1 MSRITRL
8 AFVLA
13 SVAVAQRPEWDDPSV
28 VQVGA
33 EKPHATMMSYPSREL
48 ARLGDRTRSPWYL
61 PLGGEWK
68 FQGSL
73 RPADR
78 PLGFYRRDYDDSAW
92 RTLPVPSV
100 WQLHGFDL
108 PIYTNI
114 LYPWPQDP
122 SEPPRAPH
130 DWNPVGSYRRRF
142 TIPETWK
149 GREVYLHFEGVDSAF
164 YVWVNGRRAGY
175 SEDSRTPAEF
185 RVTPLIEPGENL
197 VAVEV
202 YRFGDGAFL
211 EDQDMWRMSG
221 IYRDV
226 FLWARAPAHVRDL
239 ELRPELDAAYRD
251 ATLEVSAAVSNLA
264 ARPAKL
270 TIDVELEDAAAQP
283 LGKRSETIAVPPNG
297 EQQVR
302 LSLPVANPRKWSAE
316 TPYLYLALVTLRD
329 AAGAALEV
337 IPVRVGFR
345 KVEIRNA
352 RLLVNGRAILL
363 KGVNRHE
370 HSPDTGK
377 VVDRELME
385 RDIQLMKRFNINAV
399 RTSHYP
405 NTPAWYDLCDRYGL
419 YVLDEANI
427 ESHHY
432 GNDPRNRL
440 TNDPAWQAAHLDR
453 VRRMVER
460 DKNHPSVI
468 LWSFGNES
476 GDGINV
482 AAAYRWVKQR
492 DPSRPFHYEGS
503 TAHGGSNAD
512 VNSFMYP
519 SPERMKELA
528 ARRPEMPLIL
538 CEYSHAMGNSNGGLK
553 EYWDIFYSDT
563 NMRGAF
569 VWDWVDQGLRVPVP
583 GEYRMNTA
591 GRTFLAYGG
600 WWEDKSGVRND
611 NNFCMNGLVAADR
624 RPHPGLWAIKYVYRY
639 LHAWPVDLASGRIR
653 IKNWFDFLNAAE
665 VAAARWEVK
674 AEGRTIASGLLP
686 PLDIP
691 PGTEREYSIPLPK
704 FQPEPGLEYWLN
716 LSFTLKA
723 ATAWAP
729 AGYEIGWEQFLLPA
743 QAPARPRTPPKAS
756 LKIEEDAGEARF
768 AGPRFSVRLD
778 KAAGLLLDYR
788 LRGLTLIERG
798 PRPDFWRAPTDND
811 RGAWK
816 AVREQA
822 EKDPGRNIPL
832 WRNAGPEWRIEQVT
846 VERLD
851 EHSARARIEARL
863 PELSASVSLV
873 YVIHGS
879 GEIEVECAYQPD
891 GGRRPM
897 MPRFGTELVLA
908 PGLEN
913 ISWYGRGP
921 AETYIDRQ
929 FERVGVYHSTV
940 DKEWVDYSRPQ
951 ENGNKTD
958 VRWVRFTNA
967 QGVGL
972 KASGEPLLSV
982 SARHYAKED
991 IERAAYTFQMQRRP
1005 QIFLNLDAR
1014 QMGVG
1019 GIDSWSPNAWPLPAY
1034 RIDADQPHRFRYRLE
1049 PVAGPEPRSPA
1060 PGRGSTGS

>member
-1 MSRITRL
+1 MFRIVLL
-8 AFVLA
+8 ALA
-13 SVAVAQRPEWDDPSV
+13 LAPLAAQRPEWDDPAV
-28 VQVGA
+28 IQVGA

-48 ARLGDRTRSPWYL
+48 ARLEDRTRSPWL
-61 PLGGEWK
+61 LSLNGEWK

-78 PLGFYRRDYDDSAW
+78 PLDFYRRDYDDTAW
-92 RTLPVPSV
+92 RTIAVPSV
-100 WQLHGFDL
+100 WQLQGFDL

-122 SEPPRAPH
+122 SQPPRAPY

-142 TIPETWK
+142 TIPPAWK

-185 RVTPLIEPGENL
+185 RITPLLQPGENL
-197 VAVEV
+197 LAVEV

-226 FLWARAPAHVRDL
+226 FLWSRAPAHVRDL
-239 ELRPELDAAYRD
+239 ELRTELDSAYRD
-251 ATLEVSAAVSNLA
+251 ATFEVRAAVSNLG

-270 TIDVELEDAAAQP
+270 AVEVELEDGA
-283 LGKRSETIAVPPNG
+283 GKPVGRQSQGVSVPPNG
-297 EQQVR
+297 EQEARV
-302 LSLPVANPRKWSAE
+302 SLAVSNPRKWSAE

-329 AAGAALEV
+329 ASGAALEV
-337 IPVRVGFR
+337 IPVRAGFR
-345 KVEIRNA
+345 KVEIA
-352 RLLVNGRAILL
+352 GGRLLINGRPVLL

-370 HSPDTGK
+370 HNPDTGK
-377 VVDRELME
+377 VVDRALME

-405 NTPAWYDLCDRYGL
+405 NSPAWYDLCDRYGL

-432 GNDPRNRL
+432 GNDRRNRL

-476 GDGINV
+476 GDGLNV
-482 AAAYRWVKQR
+482 AAAYQWVKRR

-503 TAHGGSNAD
+503 TANGGSNAD

-563 NMRGAF
+563 NMRGGF

-583 GEYRMNTA
+583 GEYRRNTGA
-591 GRTFLAYGG
+591 RTFLAYGG

-624 RPHPGLWAIKYVYRY
+624 RPHPGLWAIQYVYRY
-639 LHAWPVDLASGRIR
+639 LHAAAADLASGRIR
-653 IKNWFDFLNAAE
+653 VKNRFDFLNAAE
-665 VAAARWEVK
+665 VAEGRWEVK
-674 AEGRTIASGLLP
+674 AEGKTLASGTLP
-686 PLDIP
+686 PLDIE
-691 PGTEREYSIPLPK
+691 PGAEREYAIALPK
-704 FQPEPGLEYWLN
+704 IQPEPGLEYWLN
-716 LSFTLKA
+716 LSFRLKA

-729 AGYEIGWEQFLLPA
+729 AGHEIAWEQFLLPVS
-743 QAPARPRTPPKAS
+743 APPKPHTPQRTP
-756 LKIEEDAGEARF
+756 LQLEDGAGEARF
-768 AGPRFSVRLD
+768 SGPAFSVRLD
-778 KAAGLLLDYR
+778 KSAGVLLDYR
-788 LRGLTLIERG
+788 YRGATLIERG

-816 AVREQA
+816 AVRAQA
-822 EKDPGRNIPL
+822 EKDPARNITL
-832 WRNAGPEWRIEQVT
+832 WRNAGPEWRLERVA
-846 VERLD
+846 VERVD
-851 EHSARARIEARL
+851 GHSARATVQARL
-863 PELSASVSLV
+863 PEVSASVALV
-873 YVIHGS
+873 YLIYGS
-879 GEIEVECAYQPD
+879 GEIEVECTYTP
-891 GGRRPM
+891 GSGKRPM

-921 AETYIDRQ
+921 AETYVDRQ

-951 ENGNKTD
+951 ENGNKTG
-958 VRWVRFTNA
+958 VRWVRLTNA
-967 QGVGL
+967 QGFGIQ
-972 KASGEPLLSV
+972 ATGEPLLSV
-982 SARHYAKED
+982 SARHYTKED
-991 IERAAYTFQMQRRP
+991 MERAAYTFQMQRRP
-1005 QIFLNLDAR
+1005 QIFLNLDGK

-1019 GIDSWSPNAWPLPAY
+1019 GIDSWSPNAWPLPSY
-1034 RIDADQPHRFRYRLE
+1034 RIDADQPQSFRYRLA
-1049 PVAGPEPRSPA
+1049 PAAPPPGRSAGP
-1060 PGRGSTGS
+1060 